1 MAAKRGGAFAR
12 AARCRRVLRFAL
24 TAALLA
30 GAGGACSSKPGTNVV
45 PPQPKFDGAVY
56 QECDSVCIRPGDCA
70 QTFNDDGICPPGFLC
85 ATRFTCS
92 D

>member
-1 MAAKRGGAFAR
+1 MAAKRGGAFACAVR
-12 AARCRRVLRFAL
+12 FRRVLRFAL
-24 TAALLA
+24 AAALLGAA
-30 GAGGACSSKPGTNVV
+30 GACTSKTGSNVV
-45 PPQPKFDGAVY
+45 PPQPQFDGAVY

-85 ATRFTCS
+85 ALRFTCTP